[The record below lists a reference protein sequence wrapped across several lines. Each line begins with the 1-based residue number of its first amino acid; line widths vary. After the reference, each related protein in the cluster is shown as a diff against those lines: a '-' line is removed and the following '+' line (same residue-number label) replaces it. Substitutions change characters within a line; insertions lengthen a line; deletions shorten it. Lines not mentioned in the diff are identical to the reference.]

1 MKTIIITG
9 PPGSGKST
17 IANLIPRFYDVLE
30 GQILINQTPLK
41 TLNLNNLRKKIGL
54 VSQHTFLFNSTLRE
68 NIAYSRPDCD
78 LEEVIQV
85 SKIAD
90 IHDFIDSLP
99 LKYETMVGEFGVSL
113 SGGQKQRIAIARNLF
128 KNPEILI
135 FDDSF
140 SALDTGT
147 DKKIR
152 QKLVNIQKNK
162 STIIVSQRV
171 STISHSD
178 EILVLDQGDIVDRGK
193 HNDLLRK
200 EGIYKTIFEL
210 QNPKMQVKH

>member
-1 MKTIIITG
+1 MK
-9 PPGSGKST
+9 
-17 IANLIPRFYDVLE
+17 
-30 GQILINQTPLK
+30 
-41 TLNLNNLRKKIGL
+41 
-54 VSQHTFLFNSTLRE
+54 
-68 NIAYSRPDCD
+68 
-78 LEEVIQV
+78 EVIEA

-90 IHDFIDSLP
+90 IHEFIDSLP
-99 LKYETMVGEFGVSL
+99 EKYETMVGEFGVSL

-128 KNPEILI
+128 KNPDILI

-152 QKLVNIQKNK
+152 EKLVSIQKNK

-178 EILVLDQGDIVDRGK
+178 EILVLDQGNIIDRGK
-193 HNDLLRK
+193 HNDLVNK

-210 QNPKMQVKH
+210 QNPKMQVK

>member
-1 MKTIIITG
+1 M
-9 PPGSGKST
+9 
-17 IANLIPRFYDVLE
+17 
-30 GQILINQTPLK
+30 
-41 TLNLNNLRKKIGL
+41 
-54 VSQHTFLFNSTLRE
+54 
-68 NIAYSRPDCD
+68 
-78 LEEVIQV
+78 EEVIQV

-128 KNPEILI
+128 KNPDILI

-152 QKLVNIQKNK
+152 EKLVSVQKNK

-178 EILVLDQGDIVDRGK
+178 EILVLDQGNIVERGK
-193 HNDLLRK
+193 HKHLLNK

-210 QNPKMQVKH
+210 QNPKMQAKH

>member
-1 MKTIIITG
+1 M
-9 PPGSGKST
+9 
-17 IANLIPRFYDVLE
+17 
-30 GQILINQTPLK
+30 
-41 TLNLNNLRKKIGL
+41 
-54 VSQHTFLFNSTLRE
+54 
-68 NIAYSRPDCD
+68 
-78 LEEVIQV
+78 EEVIKV

-128 KNPEILI
+128 KNPDILI

-152 QKLVNIQKNK
+152 EKLVSIQKNK
-162 STIIVSQRV
+162 STIIISQRV

-178 EILVLDQGDIVDRGK
+178 EILVLDQGDIVDRGE
-193 HNDLLRK
+193 HNDLLNK

-210 QNPKMQVKH
+210 QNPKMQVKN

>member
-1 MKTIIITG
+1 M
-9 PPGSGKST
+9 
-17 IANLIPRFYDVLE
+17 
-30 GQILINQTPLK
+30 
-41 TLNLNNLRKKIGL
+41 
-54 VSQHTFLFNSTLRE
+54 
-68 NIAYSRPDCD
+68 
-78 LEEVIQV
+78 EEVIKV

-99 LKYETMVGEFGVSL
+99 QKYETMVGEFGVSL

-128 KNPEILI
+128 KNPDILI

-152 QKLVNIQKNK
+152 EKLVSIQKNK
-162 STIIVSQRV
+162 STIIISQRV

-193 HNDLLRK
+193 HNDLLNK

>member
-1 MKTIIITG
+1 M
-9 PPGSGKST
+9 
-17 IANLIPRFYDVLE
+17 
-30 GQILINQTPLK
+30 
-41 TLNLNNLRKKIGL
+41 
-54 VSQHTFLFNSTLRE
+54 
-68 NIAYSRPDCD
+68 
-78 LEEVIQV
+78 EEVIQV

-128 KNPEILI
+128 KNPDILI

-152 QKLVNIQKNK
+152 EKLVSVQKNK

-210 QNPKMQVKH
+210 QNPKMQVRH

>member
-1 MKTIIITG
+1 M
-9 PPGSGKST
+9 
-17 IANLIPRFYDVLE
+17 
-30 GQILINQTPLK
+30 
-41 TLNLNNLRKKIGL
+41 
-54 VSQHTFLFNSTLRE
+54 
-68 NIAYSRPDCD
+68 
-78 LEEVIQV
+78 EEVIKV

-99 LKYETMVGEFGVSL
+99 QKYETMVGEFGVSL

-128 KNPEILI
+128 KNPDILI

-152 QKLVNIQKNK
+152 EKLVNVQKNK

-171 STISHSD
+171 STCLLYTSPSPR
-178 EILVLDQGDIVDRGK
+178 DRG
-193 HNDLLRK
+193 
-200 EGIYKTIFEL
+200 
-210 QNPKMQVKH
+210 

>member
-1 MKTIIITG
+1 M
-9 PPGSGKST
+9 
-17 IANLIPRFYDVLE
+17 
-30 GQILINQTPLK
+30 
-41 TLNLNNLRKKIGL
+41 
-54 VSQHTFLFNSTLRE
+54 
-68 NIAYSRPDCD
+68 
-78 LEEVIQV
+78 EEVIKV

-128 KNPEILI
+128 KNPDILM

-152 QKLVNIQKNK
+152 EKLVSIQKNK

-193 HNDLLRK
+193 HNDLLNK

-210 QNPKMQVKH
+210 QNPKMQAKH

>member
-1 MKTIIITG
+1 
-9 PPGSGKST
+9 
-17 IANLIPRFYDVLE
+17 
-30 GQILINQTPLK
+30 
-41 TLNLNNLRKKIGL
+41 
-54 VSQHTFLFNSTLRE
+54 
-68 NIAYSRPDCD
+68 
-78 LEEVIQV
+78 
-85 SKIAD
+85 
-90 IHDFIDSLP
+90 
-99 LKYETMVGEFGVSL
+99 MVGEFGVSL

-128 KNPEILI
+128 KNPDILI

-152 QKLVNIQKNK
+152 EKLVSIQKNK

-193 HNDLLRK
+193 HNDLLNK

-210 QNPKMQVKH
+210 QNPNMQVKH

>member
-1 MKTIIITG
+1 M
-9 PPGSGKST
+9 
-17 IANLIPRFYDVLE
+17 
-30 GQILINQTPLK
+30 
-41 TLNLNNLRKKIGL
+41 
-54 VSQHTFLFNSTLRE
+54 
-68 NIAYSRPDCD
+68 
-78 LEEVIQV
+78 EEVIQV

-128 KNPEILI
+128 KNPDILI

>member
-1 MKTIIITG
+1 M
-9 PPGSGKST
+9 
-17 IANLIPRFYDVLE
+17 
-30 GQILINQTPLK
+30 
-41 TLNLNNLRKKIGL
+41 
-54 VSQHTFLFNSTLRE
+54 
-68 NIAYSRPDCD
+68 
-78 LEEVIQV
+78 EEVIKV

-99 LKYETMVGEFGVSL
+99 QKYETMVGEFGVSL

-128 KNPEILI
+128 KNPDILI

-152 QKLVNIQKNK
+152 EKLVSIQKNK
-162 STIIVSQRV
+162 STIIISQRV

-193 HNDLLRK
+193 HNDSLNK

>member
-1 MKTIIITG
+1 M
-9 PPGSGKST
+9 
-17 IANLIPRFYDVLE
+17 
-30 GQILINQTPLK
+30 
-41 TLNLNNLRKKIGL
+41 
-54 VSQHTFLFNSTLRE
+54 
-68 NIAYSRPDCD
+68 
-78 LEEVIQV
+78 EEVIQV

-128 KNPEILI
+128 KNPDILI

-152 QKLVNIQKNK
+152 EKLVSVQKNK

>member
-1 MKTIIITG
+1 M
-9 PPGSGKST
+9 
-17 IANLIPRFYDVLE
+17 
-30 GQILINQTPLK
+30 
-41 TLNLNNLRKKIGL
+41 
-54 VSQHTFLFNSTLRE
+54 
-68 NIAYSRPDCD
+68 
-78 LEEVIQV
+78 EEVIKV

-128 KNPEILI
+128 KNPDILI

-152 QKLVNIQKNK
+152 EKLVSVQKNK

-193 HNDLLRK
+193 HNDLLNK

>member
-1 MKTIIITG
+1 M
-9 PPGSGKST
+9 
-17 IANLIPRFYDVLE
+17 
-30 GQILINQTPLK
+30 
-41 TLNLNNLRKKIGL
+41 
-54 VSQHTFLFNSTLRE
+54 
-68 NIAYSRPDCD
+68 
-78 LEEVIQV
+78 EEVIKV

-128 KNPEILI
+128 KNPDILI

-193 HNDLLRK
+193 HNDLLNK